1 MMRKIVYSLALFLAV
16 FTTGCEPDKDSEGLS
31 HLSPEPIFELN
42 GKAIELVELGN
53 SYTDAG
59 VTVTQVWQGDTTEL
73 SGVDVFTSLDTDL
86 PGTYTISYGVKND
99 LGDTFYSDVSR
110 TVVVYNDPIT
120 GIYSSDVVRNGRQMP
135 ITGTILVVKVADE
148 TYQNSDW
155 IGGWYDQSVGYGPR
169 YAFSGFMGISDTD
182 NSVSHLSS
190 SNPWGIPGDILEGA
204 VYDPEAETIS
214 YTYRWSVGYDFVV
227 KLTKN

>member
-1 MMRKIVYSLALFLAV
+1 MKKIVYSLVLFLAV
-16 FTTGCEPDKDSEGLS
+16 IATGCEPDKDSEGLS

-42 GKAIELVELGN
+42 GDPIVLVELGN
-53 SYTDAG
+53 SYADAG
-59 VTVTQVWQGDTTEL
+59 VMVNQVWQGDTTVL
-73 SGVDVFTSLDTDL
+73 SGVETFTSLDTDL
-86 PGTYTISYGVKND
+86 PGTYTITYRVKND

-110 TVVVYNDPIT
+110 TVVVFNDPIT
-120 GIYSSDVVRNGRQMP
+120 GIYSSDVVRNGRQMT
-135 ITGTILVVKVADE
+135 ITGTVLLVKVADE
-148 TYQNSDW
+148 TYQYSDW
-155 IGGWYDQSVGYGPR
+155 IGGWYDQFYGYGPR
-169 YAFSGFMGISDTD
+169 YGFSGFMGISDTD

-190 SNPWGIPGDILEGA
+190 TNPWGDPGDILEGA